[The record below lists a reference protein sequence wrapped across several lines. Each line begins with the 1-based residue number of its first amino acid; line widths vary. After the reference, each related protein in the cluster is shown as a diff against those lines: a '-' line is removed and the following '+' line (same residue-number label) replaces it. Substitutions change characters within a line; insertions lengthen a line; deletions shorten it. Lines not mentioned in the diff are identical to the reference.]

1 MPEETTVQ
9 PTSIEDLRPK
19 MQLEGEVTR
28 TTLYGAFVNLGL
40 EHEGMIHISRL
51 DRRRVNKV
59 TDKVNPGD
67 KVQVWVADV
76 DAEAGRIG
84 LTMVEPA
91 ELEWGDI
98 EEGKIYQGKVVR
110 LERYGAFVD
119 IGAERPG
126 LLHVRE
132 MGKGYVRHPSEVVKE
147 GEQIEVMVQKVD
159 RRKHQI
165 DLTLNMQQEQV
176 MEALQDEEEPFLSP
190 MEIAFREAQKSN
202 KGRSRQ
208 QRGRRSRGSSDHD
221 DIEDLYR
228 RTLERR

>member
-1 MPEETTVQ
+1 MPEESTVQ

-28 TTLYGAFVNLGL
+28 TTLYGAFVDLGL
-40 EHEGMIHISRL
+40 DYEGMIHISRL
-51 DRRRVNKV
+51 ARRRVNKV
-59 TDKVNPGD
+59 TDQVNPGD
-67 KVQVWVADV
+67 KVQVWVANV
-76 DAEAGRIG
+76 DPEAGRIG

-91 ELEWGDI
+91 ELEWDEI
-98 EEGKIYQGKVVR
+98 KEGKIYQGKVVR

-147 GEQIEVMVQKVD
+147 GEEIDVMVQKVN
-159 RRKHQI
+159 RRKRQI

-176 MEALQDEEEPFLSP
+176 MEALEDEEPFLSP

-208 QRGRRSRGSSDHD
+208 QRGRRSRGGSDHD
-221 DIEDLYR
+221 DIEDIYR